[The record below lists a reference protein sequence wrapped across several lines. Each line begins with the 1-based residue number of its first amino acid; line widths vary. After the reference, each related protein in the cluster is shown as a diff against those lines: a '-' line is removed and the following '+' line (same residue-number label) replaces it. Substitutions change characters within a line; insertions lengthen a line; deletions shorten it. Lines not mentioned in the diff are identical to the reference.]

1 MRVLGLVPARG
12 GSRRVPG
19 KNLALLDGRTLVRR
33 ALETCLAA
41 NSLDAVVL
49 SSDSPAILAEAEG
62 LSGVLAVAR
71 PAELAAD
78 TALAY
83 DVAVHALGEAEARAG
98 GHFDALTI
106 VQCTS
111 PFTEPGDIDAT
122 LALLE
127 SSGAES
133 AVTVTR
139 SDDIAHPL
147 KQKLLEGDRLLP
159 FIRDDEL
166 TPSHELPQLWVR
178 NGAVY
183 CTRTR
188 VLGEGRL
195 LGFDVRALPMP
206 RERSL
211 DINAPLDLA
220 FAEFLLERSK
230 RQVLDH
236 DP

>member
-19 KNLALLDGRTLVRR
+19 KNLAVLEGRTLVRR
-33 ALETCLAA
+33 ALETCLGAER
-41 NSLDAVVL
+41 LDAVAL
-49 SSDSPAILAEAEG
+49 SSDSPAILAEADG
-62 LSGVLAVAR
+62 LDGVLAIER
-71 PAELAAD
+71 PAELAGD
-78 TALAY
+78 EALAY
-83 DVAVHALGEAEARAG
+83 DVAVHALGEAQARAG
-98 GHFDALTI
+98 AGFDVLAI

-122 LALLE
+122 VELLE
-127 SSGAES
+127 SSGADS

-139 SDDIAHPL
+139 SDDLAHPL
-147 KQKLLEGDRLLP
+147 KQKVLEGDRLLP
-159 FIRDDEL
+159 FLRDDEL
-166 TPSHELPQLWVR
+166 APSHELPELWVR

-183 CTRTR
+183 CSRTE
-188 VLGEGRL
+188 VLAEGRL

-220 FAEFLLERSK
+220 FAQFLLQ
-230 RQVLDH
+230 RQRDAGS
-236 DP
+236 